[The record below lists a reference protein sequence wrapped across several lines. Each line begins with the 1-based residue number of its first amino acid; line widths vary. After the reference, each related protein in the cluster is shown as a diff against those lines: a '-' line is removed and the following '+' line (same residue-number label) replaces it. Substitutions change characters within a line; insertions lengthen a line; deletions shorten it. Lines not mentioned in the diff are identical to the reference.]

1 MFGKKKDAETFRA
14 TTPRSDEPAVAR
26 PSLKTD
32 PLSSPRTSVPQ
43 ASAADLPRR
52 VPDIP
57 SSGGIRRAADTGAAT
72 RGESR
77 SEGAGEVKKL
87 IVGRD
92 IFLSGEI
99 KSCNKLVVEGSVE
112 AALRDCQTVEIADA
126 GLFRGSA
133 EIDTA
138 DVSGRFEGDLTVR
151 SRLVIRTTGRITGTV
166 RYGQIEIERGGVI
179 SGQIEHIG
187 SAASGAA
194 TSPGSSEGRDTAQA
208 SGGSSWSPL
217 LDEPGTGGAK
227 AAGAGSERK

>member
-1 MFGKKKDAETFRA
+1 METPAVLR
-14 TTPRSDEPAVAR
+14 PQPAVAA
-26 PSLKTD
+26 TE
-32 PLSSPRTSVPQ
+32 
-43 ASAADLPRR
+43 LPRKA
-52 VPDIP
+52 PEIP
-57 SSGGIRRAADTGAAT
+57 SAGVRRAEKPAETKSDQ
-72 RGESR
+72 R

-112 AALRDCQTVEIADA
+112 AALRDCQTVEIAEA

-151 SRLVIRTTGRITGTV
+151 TRLIIRSTGRIVGTV

-179 SGQIEHIG
+179 SGQIEHMASAG
-187 SAASGAA
+187 AAASPAA
-194 TSPGSSEGRDTAQA
+194 AQA
-208 SGGSSWSPL
+208 RDMVQSASGSNWSL
-217 LDEPGTGGAK
+217 LEEKSPA
-227 AAGAGSERK
+227 AAG

>member
-1 MFGKKKDAETFRA
+1 RVDKPAEA
-14 TTPRSDEPAVAR
+14 KGD
-26 PSLKTD
+26 
-32 PLSSPRTSVPQ
+32 Q
-43 ASAADLPRR
+43 
-52 VPDIP
+52 
-57 SSGGIRRAADTGAAT
+57 
-72 RGESR
+72 R

-112 AALRDCQTVEIADA
+112 AALRDCQSVEIAEP

-151 SRLVIRTTGRITGTV
+151 SRLIIRSSGRIVGTV

-179 SGQIEHIG
+179 SGQIEHMASTG
-187 SAASGAA
+187 AAAAPAAAQARDMVQSASGS
-194 TSPGSSEGRDTAQA
+194 T
-208 SGGSSWSPL
+208 WSL
-217 LDEPGTGGAK
+217 LDEKKEGAS
-227 AAGAGSERK
+227 SERA

>member
-1 MFGKKKDAETFRA
+1 MFGKKKEAEAPRA
-14 TTPRSDEPAVAR
+14 TARAEDSTARLAPKMEPTAALRPGMAATELPRKTPDIP
-26 PSLKTD
+26 TG
-32 PLSSPRTSVPQ
+32 
-43 ASAADLPRR
+43 PRR
-52 VPDIP
+52 VDKPAEAKGDQ
-57 SSGGIRRAADTGAAT
+57 
-72 RGESR
+72 R

-112 AALRDCQTVEIADA
+112 AALRDCQSVEIAEP

-151 SRLVIRTTGRITGTV
+151 SRLIIRSSGRIFGTV

-179 SGQIEHIG
+179 SGQIEHLSSTG
-187 SAASGAA
+187 EVAAPAA
-194 TSPGSSEGRDTAQA
+194 AQA
-208 SGGSSWSPL
+208 RDMVQSASGSSWSL
-217 LDEPGTGGAK
+217 LDENSASKT
-227 AAGAGSERK
+227 SERA

>member
-1 MFGKKKDAETFRA
+1 MFGKKKEAEAPRA
-14 TTPRSDEPAVAR
+14 TARTEEPAMKPATKVETPAVLR
-26 PSLKTD
+26 PQ
-32 PLSSPRTSVPQ
+32 P
-43 ASAADLPRR
+43 AMAATELPRKTPEMPPAGARR
-52 VPDIP
+52 VERPAEAKSDQ
-57 SSGGIRRAADTGAAT
+57 
-72 RGESR
+72 R

-112 AALRDCQTVEIADA
+112 AALRDCQTVEIAEA

-151 SRLVIRTTGRITGTV
+151 SRLIIRSTGRIVGTV

-179 SGQIEHIG
+179 SGQIEHMAG
-187 SAASGAA
+187 AGAAASPA
-194 TSPGSSEGRDTAQA
+194 TAQA
-208 SGGSSWSPL
+208 RDMVQSASGSSWSL
-217 LDEPGTGGAK
+217 LEEK
-227 AAGAGSERK
+227 SAATAERV

>member
-1 MFGKKKDAETFRA
+1 MFGKKKEVEAPRA
-14 TTPRSDEPAVAR
+14 TMRTEEPAAKSAPKVETPAVLRPQPAVAA
-26 PSLKTD
+26 T
-32 PLSSPRTSVPQ
+32 
-43 ASAADLPRR
+43 DLPRKA
-52 VPDIP
+52 PEIP
-57 SSGGIRRAADTGAAT
+57 SAGVRRAEKSAETKSDQ
-72 RGESR
+72 R

-112 AALRDCQTVEIADA
+112 AALRDCQTVEIAEA

-151 SRLVIRTTGRITGTV
+151 TRLIIRSTGRIVGTV

-179 SGQIEHIG
+179 SGQIEHLA
-187 SAASGAA
+187 SAG
-194 TSPGSSEGRDTAQA
+194 
-208 SGGSSWSPL
+208 
-217 LDEPGTGGAK
+217 
-227 AAGAGSERK
+227 AAGAPAASQARDMVQSASGSNWSLLEEKSPATAG

>member
-1 MFGKKKDAETFRA
+1 MFGKKKEAEAPRATARTEEPAMKPAAKVETPAVLRPQPAMAASELPRKTPDLPPAGARRVEKPAETK
-14 TTPRSDEPAVAR
+14 SD
-26 PSLKTD
+26 
-32 PLSSPRTSVPQ
+32 Q
-43 ASAADLPRR
+43 
-52 VPDIP
+52 
-57 SSGGIRRAADTGAAT
+57 
-72 RGESR
+72 R

-112 AALRDCQTVEIADA
+112 AALRDCQTVEIAEA

-151 SRLVIRTTGRITGTV
+151 SRLIIRSTGRIVGTV

-179 SGQIEHIG
+179 SGQIEHMANG
-187 SAASGAA
+187 NAASAS
-194 TSPGSSEGRDTAQA
+194 TSQARDMVQSA
-208 SGGSSWSPL
+208 SGSSWSL
-217 LDEPGTGGAK
+217 LEEK
-227 AAGAGSERK
+227 SAATAERA

>member
-1 MFGKKKDAETFRA
+1 MFGKKKEVEAPRA
-14 TTPRSDEPAVAR
+14 TTRTEEPAAKPAPKVETPAVLRPQPAVAA
-26 PSLKTD
+26 TE
-32 PLSSPRTSVPQ
+32 
-43 ASAADLPRR
+43 LPRKA
-52 VPDIP
+52 PEIP
-57 SSGGIRRAADTGAAT
+57 SAGVRRAEKPAETKSDQ
-72 RGESR
+72 R

-112 AALRDCQTVEIADA
+112 AALRDCQTVEIAEA

-151 SRLVIRTTGRITGTV
+151 TRLIIRSTGRIVGTV

-179 SGQIEHIG
+179 SGQIEHMASAG
-187 SAASGAA
+187 AAASPAA
-194 TSPGSSEGRDTAQA
+194 AQA
-208 SGGSSWSPL
+208 RDMVQSASGSNWSL
-217 LDEPGTGGAK
+217 LEEKSPA
-227 AAGAGSERK
+227 AAG

>member
-1 MFGKKKDAETFRA
+1 MFGKKKEAEAPRA
-14 TTPRSDEPAVAR
+14 TVRTEEPAVKQAPPRVETPAVLR
-26 PSLKTD
+26 PQPAT
-32 PLSSPRTSVPQ
+32 
-43 ASAADLPRR
+43 AATELPRKT
-52 VPDIP
+52 PEIP
-57 SSGGIRRAADTGAAT
+57 SAGPRRADRPAETKGDQ
-72 RGESR
+72 R

-112 AALRDCQTVEIADA
+112 AALRDCQTVEIAEA

-151 SRLVIRTTGRITGTV
+151 TRLIIRSTGRIVGTV

-179 SGQIEHIG
+179 SGQIEHMASAG
-187 SAASGAA
+187 STAAST
-194 TSPGSSEGRDTAQA
+194 TSQARDMVQSA
-208 SGGSSWSPL
+208 SGSNWSL
-217 LDEPGTGGAK
+217 LEEKSPA
-227 AAGAGSERK
+227 AAG

>member
-1 MFGKKKDAETFRA
+1 MFGKKKEAEAPRA
-14 TTPRSDEPAVAR
+14 TVRTEDPASKPAPKVETPAVLR
-26 PSLKTD
+26 PQPAMAATELPRKT
-32 PLSSPRTSVPQ
+32 PEIP
-43 ASAADLPRR
+43 SAAPRR
-52 VPDIP
+52 AERP
-57 SSGGIRRAADTGAAT
+57 AD
-72 RGESR
+72 SKSDQR

-112 AALRDCQTVEIADA
+112 AALRDCQTVEIAEA

-151 SRLVIRTTGRITGTV
+151 TRLIIRSTGRIVGTV

-179 SGQIEHIG
+179 SGQIEHLA
-187 SAASGAA
+187 SSGAA
-194 TSPGSSEGRDTAQA
+194 TAPAASQARDMVQSA
-208 SGGSSWSPL
+208 SGSNWSL
-217 LDEPGTGGAK
+217 LEEKSPA
-227 AAGAGSERK
+227 AAG

>member
-1 MFGKKKDAETFRA
+1 MFGKKKEAEVPR
-14 TTPRSDEPAVAR
+14 TTARTDEPAMKPAKTEPPAVLR
-26 PSLKTD
+26 PQPT
-32 PLSSPRTSVPQ
+32 T
-43 ASAADLPRR
+43 AAELPRR
-52 VPDIP
+52 TPEIP
-57 SSGGIRRAADTGAAT
+57 GVTSPRRADSRPGDTKGD
-72 RGESR
+72 GR

-151 SRLVIRTTGRITGTV
+151 SRLMIRATGRIVGTV

-179 SGQIEHIG
+179 SGQIEHLSNTGEAVAPASSQARDMMHG
-187 SAASGAA
+187 SG
-194 TSPGSSEGRDTAQA
+194 PGWSHSSEKSA
-208 SGGSSWSPL
+208 ST
-217 LDEPGTGGAK
+217 GTSGDRG
-227 AAGAGSERK
+227 

>member
-1 MFGKKKDAETFRA
+1 MFGKKKEAEAPRATARTEDPAMKPAAKVETPAVLRPQPAMAANELPRKTPDLPPAGARRVEKPAETK
-14 TTPRSDEPAVAR
+14 SD
-26 PSLKTD
+26 
-32 PLSSPRTSVPQ
+32 Q
-43 ASAADLPRR
+43 
-52 VPDIP
+52 
-57 SSGGIRRAADTGAAT
+57 
-72 RGESR
+72 R

-112 AALRDCQTVEIADA
+112 AALRDCQTVEIAEA

-151 SRLVIRTTGRITGTV
+151 SRLIIRSTGRIVGTV

-179 SGQIEHIG
+179 SGQIEHMANG
-187 SAASGAA
+187 NAASAS
-194 TSPGSSEGRDTAQA
+194 TSQARDMVQSA
-208 SGGSSWSPL
+208 SGSSWSL
-217 LDEPGTGGAK
+217 LEEK
-227 AAGAGSERK
+227 SAATAERA

>member
-1 MFGKKKDAETFRA
+1 MFGKKKEAEAPRA
-14 TTPRSDEPAVAR
+14 TARTEEPAAKPAPKVETPAV
-26 PSLKTD
+26 LKPQPAASTAD
-32 PLSSPRTSVPQ
+32 MPRKAPE
-43 ASAADLPRR
+43 
-52 VPDIP
+52 IP
-57 SSGGIRRAADTGAAT
+57 SAGIRRADKAAET
-72 RGESR
+72 KSDQR

-112 AALRDCQTVEIADA
+112 AALRDCQTVEIAEA

-151 SRLVIRTTGRITGTV
+151 TRLIIRSTGRIVGTV

-179 SGQIEHIG
+179 SGQIEHLATTG
-187 SAASGAA
+187 AAASPAA
-194 TSPGSSEGRDTAQA
+194 AQA
-208 SGGSSWSPL
+208 RDMVQSASGSSWSL
-217 LDEPGTGGAK
+217 LEEK
-227 AAGAGSERK
+227 SAATAERV

>member
-1 MFGKKKDAETFRA
+1 MFGKKKEAESPRA
-14 TTPRSDEPAVAR
+14 TARTEEPKPAPKVETPAV
-26 PSLKTD
+26 LK
-32 PLSSPRTSVPQ
+32 PQ
-43 ASAADLPRR
+43 STVSTADLPRR
-52 VPDIP
+52 APEIP
-57 SSGGIRRAADTGAAT
+57 SAGIRRADKAAET
-72 RGESR
+72 KSDQR

-112 AALRDCQTVEIADA
+112 AALRDCQTVEIAEA

-151 SRLVIRTTGRITGTV
+151 TRLIIRSTGRIVGTV

-179 SGQIEHIG
+179 SGQIEHLATTG
-187 SAASGAA
+187 AAASPAA
-194 TSPGSSEGRDTAQA
+194 AQA
-208 SGGSSWSPL
+208 RDMVQSASGSSWSL
-217 LDEPGTGGAK
+217 LEEKGA
-227 AAGAGSERK
+227 ATAERV

>member
-1 MFGKKKDAETFRA
+1 MFGKKKEAEAPRATAQEPAAKPAPKVETPAVLRPQPAMAATELPRKAPEIPSAGVRRAEKPAETK
-14 TTPRSDEPAVAR
+14 SD
-26 PSLKTD
+26 
-32 PLSSPRTSVPQ
+32 Q
-43 ASAADLPRR
+43 
-52 VPDIP
+52 
-57 SSGGIRRAADTGAAT
+57 
-72 RGESR
+72 R

-112 AALRDCQTVEIADA
+112 AALRDCQTVEIAEA

-151 SRLVIRTTGRITGTV
+151 TRLIIRSTGRIVGTV

-179 SGQIEHIG
+179 SGQIEHMASAG
-187 SAASGAA
+187 AAASPAA
-194 TSPGSSEGRDTAQA
+194 AQA
-208 SGGSSWSPL
+208 RDMVQSASGSSWSL
-217 LDEPGTGGAK
+217 LEEKT
-227 AAGAGSERK
+227 AATAER

>member
-1 MFGKKKDAETFRA
+1 MFGKKKEAEAPRA
-14 TTPRSDEPAVAR
+14 TARTEEPAAKPAPKVETPAV
-26 PSLKTD
+26 LKPQPAVSTAD
-32 PLSSPRTSVPQ
+32 MPRKAPE
-43 ASAADLPRR
+43 
-52 VPDIP
+52 IP
-57 SSGGIRRAADTGAAT
+57 SAGIRRADKAAET
-72 RGESR
+72 KSDQR

-112 AALRDCQTVEIADA
+112 AALRDCQTVEIAEA

-151 SRLVIRTTGRITGTV
+151 TRLIIRSTGRIVGTV

-179 SGQIEHIG
+179 SGQIEHLATTG
-187 SAASGAA
+187 AAASPAA
-194 TSPGSSEGRDTAQA
+194 AQA
-208 SGGSSWSPL
+208 RDMVQSASGSSWSL
-217 LDEPGTGGAK
+217 LEEK
-227 AAGAGSERK
+227 SAATAERV

>member
-1 MFGKKKDAETFRA
+1 MFGKKKDAETPRA
-14 TTPRSDEPAVAR
+14 TAPRSDEPAVAR

-32 PLSSPRTSVPQ
+32 PLSSPRASVPQ

-57 SSGGIRRAADTGAAT
+57 AAGGGFRRAAETGAAA
-72 RGESR
+72 RGEGR

-179 SGQIEHIG
+179 SGQIEHIA
-187 SAASGAA
+187 SAAAGIS
-194 TSPGSSEGRDTAQA
+194 TSPGSSEGRESAQA

-217 LDEPGTGGAK
+217 LDEGGAK

>member
-1 MFGKKKDAETFRA
+1 MFGKKKEAEAPRA
-14 TTPRSDEPAVAR
+14 TVRTEEPAAKPAPKVETPAVLR
-26 PSLKTD
+26 PQPAMAATELPRKT
-32 PLSSPRTSVPQ
+32 PEIP
-43 ASAADLPRR
+43 SAAP
-52 VPDIP
+52 
-57 SSGGIRRAADTGAAT
+57 RRAAPAD
-72 RGESR
+72 SKSDQR

-112 AALRDCQTVEIADA
+112 AALRDCQTVEIAEA

-151 SRLVIRTTGRITGTV
+151 TRLIIRSTGRIVGTV

-179 SGQIEHIG
+179 SGQIEHLASAG
-187 SAASGAA
+187 AAASPAA
-194 TSPGSSEGRDTAQA
+194 SQARDMVQSA
-208 SGGSSWSPL
+208 SGSNWSL
-217 LDEPGTGGAK
+217 LEEKSPA
-227 AAGAGSERK
+227 AAG

>member
-1 MFGKKKDAETFRA
+1 MFGKKKEAEAPRATARTEDPAMKPAAKVETPAVLRPQPAMAASELPRKTPDLPPAGARRVEKPAETM
-14 TTPRSDEPAVAR
+14 SD
-26 PSLKTD
+26 
-32 PLSSPRTSVPQ
+32 Q
-43 ASAADLPRR
+43 
-52 VPDIP
+52 
-57 SSGGIRRAADTGAAT
+57 
-72 RGESR
+72 R

-112 AALRDCQTVEIADA
+112 AALRDCQTVEIAEA

-151 SRLVIRTTGRITGTV
+151 SRLIIRSTGRIVGTV

-179 SGQIEHIG
+179 SGQIEHMANG
-187 SAASGAA
+187 NAASAS
-194 TSPGSSEGRDTAQA
+194 TSQARDMVQSA
-208 SGGSSWSPL
+208 SGSSWSL
-217 LDEPGTGGAK
+217 LEEK
-227 AAGAGSERK
+227 SAATAERA

>member
-1 MFGKKKDAETFRA
+1 MFGKKKEAEAPRATARTEDPAMKPAAKVETPAVLRPQPAMAASELPRKTPDLPPAGARRVEKPAETK
-14 TTPRSDEPAVAR
+14 SD
-26 PSLKTD
+26 
-32 PLSSPRTSVPQ
+32 Q
-43 ASAADLPRR
+43 
-52 VPDIP
+52 
-57 SSGGIRRAADTGAAT
+57 
-72 RGESR
+72 R

-112 AALRDCQTVEIADA
+112 AALRDCQTVEIAEA

-151 SRLVIRTTGRITGTV
+151 SRLIIRSTGRIVGTV

-179 SGQIEHIG
+179 SGQIEHMANG
-187 SAASGAA
+187 NAASAS
-194 TSPGSSEGRDTAQA
+194 TSQARDMVQSA
-208 SGGSSWSPL
+208 SGSSWSL
-217 LDEPGTGGAK
+217 LEEK
-227 AAGAGSERK
+227 SAATAERA

>member
-1 MFGKKKDAETFRA
+1 MFGKKKEADAPR
-14 TTPRSDEPAVAR
+14 TTARMEEPAMRPAPKSEPPAVLRPQPTATAELSRRTPEIPGVASPRRAESR
-26 PSLKTD
+26 PGDSKTD
-32 PLSSPRTSVPQ
+32 
-43 ASAADLPRR
+43 
-52 VPDIP
+52 
-57 SSGGIRRAADTGAAT
+57 G
-72 RGESR
+72 R

-151 SRLVIRTTGRITGTV
+151 SRLMIRSTGRIVGTV

-179 SGQIEHIG
+179 SGQIEHMSNAG
-187 SAASGAA
+187 EAAAPA
-194 TSPGSSEGRDTAQA
+194 SSQARDMMHG
-208 SGGSSWSPL
+208 GGSSWS
-217 LDEPGTGGAK
+217 EKTASTGTSGDR
-227 AAGAGSERK
+227 S

>member
-1 MFGKKKDAETFRA
+1 MFGKKKEVEAPRA
-14 TTPRSDEPAVAR
+14 TMRTEEPAAKSAPKVETPAVLRPQPAVAA
-26 PSLKTD
+26 T
-32 PLSSPRTSVPQ
+32 
-43 ASAADLPRR
+43 DLPRKA
-52 VPDIP
+52 PEIP
-57 SSGGIRRAADTGAAT
+57 SAGIRRADKAAET
-72 RGESR
+72 KSDQR

-112 AALRDCQTVEIADA
+112 AALRDCQTVEIAEA

-151 SRLVIRTTGRITGTV
+151 TRLIIRSTGRIVGTV

-179 SGQIEHIG
+179 SGQIEHLATTG
-187 SAASGAA
+187 AAASPAA
-194 TSPGSSEGRDTAQA
+194 AQA
-208 SGGSSWSPL
+208 RDMVQSASGSSWSL
-217 LDEPGTGGAK
+217 LEEKGA
-227 AAGAGSERK
+227 ATAERV